1 MKKFEFELEEILNI
15 RRFEQQQAEVELGK
29 ALAEEKKVQDK
40 IDNLAM
46 QQVTVKKQ
54 MKGCTNFSDIINANQ
69 FYAFVKK
76 QTDFL
81 LNQMAELKL
90 VSEQKR
96 NVLRNAMQKTDSLE
110 KLKEQQLEEY
120 KAEVKRIEQLELD
133 NIVTTRYKNE

>member
-46 QQVTVKKQ
+46 QQVTVKQQ

-69 FYAFVKK
+69 FYSFVKK

-96 NVLRNAMQKTDSLE
+96 AVLRNAMQKTDSLE

-120 KAEVKRIEQLELD
+120 KAEVKRIEQMELD

>member
-46 QQVTVKKQ
+46 QQVTVKQQ

-96 NVLRNAMQKTDSLE
+96 AVLRNAMQKTDSL
-110 KLKEQQLEEY
+110 
-120 KAEVKRIEQLELD
+120 
-133 NIVTTRYKNE
+133 

>member
-1 MKKFEFELEEILNI
+1 
-15 RRFEQQQAEVELGK
+15 
-29 ALAEEKKVQDK
+29 
-40 IDNLAM
+40 
-46 QQVTVKKQ
+46 

-96 NVLRNAMQKTDSLE
+96 AVLRNAMQKTDSLE
-110 KLKEQQLEEY
+110 KLKEQQLEDY
-120 KAEVKRIEQLELD
+120 KAEVKRVEQLELD

>member
-46 QQVTVKKQ
+46 QQVTVKQQ

-69 FYAFVKK
+69 FYSFVKK

-96 NVLRNAMQKTDSLE
+96 DVLRNAMQKTDSLE

>member
-29 ALAEEKKVQDK
+29 ALAEEKKIQDK

-46 QQVTVKKQ
+46 QQVTVKQQ

-69 FYAFVKK
+69 FYALVKK

-96 NVLRNAMQKTDSLE
+96 AVLRNAMQKTDSLE